1 MIARIYTAALHSFDG
16 DLVEVET
23 DMKQGLPGIH
33 IVGMGNKAVDEARER
48 IRSAIT
54 HSLLSAPPHKFVINL
69 APAEL
74 PKDGAHFDLALALG
88 LLVAT
93 KQLQQTEVSG
103 ALFAGEL
110 SLDGTLKPIRGAVSI
125 AETAKRHQM
134 PIVYLPLA
142 SAPQATL
149 VDGVR
154 IYGVSNLKQLFLH
167 LKGIATMDHIPPLR
181 RLPPKLTETPLLD
194 AIAGQAQAKRA
205 LQIAVAGR
213 HNILFI
219 GPPGAGKSMLAKAA
233 IELLPPLSHDEQRTV
248 THIHALAGT
257 TTDSVVTERPF
268 RSPHHH
274 LTATALIGGGARP
287 KPGEISLAHHGVLFL
302 DELPEYNHAVLEAL
316 RQPLEDHTVTIS
328 RLHGSLRYPARCL
341 LIATMNPCPCG
352 YYGDMAIACRC
363 TTFQR
368 QRYLQRLSGPL
379 LDRIDLCVQLQR
391 VDTNMLMRTNMLHKT
406 PQSKLLNSIAFA
418 TTVQMKRYKSSAEYN
433 AYASLHHLPDLLQA
447 SPAALTLLTK
457 AADRLHFSSR
467 VSIKTLRLARTIADL
482 AGTPTIEPEHVS
494 EALQLRVLPLEA

>member
-1 MIARIYTAALHSFDG
+1 MIARVYTAALHSFDG

-54 HSLLSAPPHKFVINL
+54 HSLLTVPPHKFVINL

-74 PKDGAHFDLALALG
+74 PKDGAHFDLALALA

-93 KQLQQTEVSG
+93 KQIQQSEVDG

-110 SLDGTLKPIRGAVSI
+110 SLDGSLKPIRGAVSI
-125 AETAKRHQM
+125 AETAKRYQL
-134 PIVYLPLA
+134 PAVYLPLS

-149 VDGVR
+149 VEGVTV
-154 IYGVSNLKQLFLH
+154 YGIRTLKELFLH
-167 LKGIATMDHIPPLR
+167 LKGIEPITPVRPFRIKQPQQTA
-181 RLPPKLTETPLLD
+181 TPLLD
-194 AIAGQAQAKRA
+194 AVAGQAQAKRA

-213 HNILFI
+213 HNILMI
-219 GPPGAGKSMLAKAA
+219 GPPGAGKSMLAKAVS
-233 IELLPPLSHDEQRTV
+233 ELLPPLSPQEQRTV

-257 TTDSVVTERPF
+257 TLDSIITSRPF

-274 LTATALIGGGARP
+274 LTATALIGGGVRP

-302 DELPEYNHAVLEAL
+302 DELPEYSHNVLEAL

-328 RLHGSLRYPARCL
+328 RLHGSLRYPARCML
-341 LIATMNPCPCG
+341 VATMNPCPCG
-352 YYGDMAIACRC
+352 YYGDTAIACRC
-363 TTFQR
+363 TDFQR
-368 QRYLQRLSGPL
+368 QRYQQRLSGPL

-391 VDTNMLMRTNMLHKT
+391 VDTNVLMRTNMLNKK
-406 PQSKLLNSIAFA
+406 QRSQVLDSIAIA
-418 TTVQMKRYKSSAEYN
+418 TTAQKHRYKSSTAYN
-433 AYASLHHLPDLLQA
+433 AYVSHPDLPNLLMA
-447 SPAALTLLTK
+447 SPEALDFLTK
-457 AADRLHFSSR
+457 AADRLHFSAR
-467 VSIKTLRLARTIADL
+467 VSLKTLRVARTIADL
-482 AGTPTIEPEHVS
+482 DSDKKIAPQHIS
-494 EALQLRVLPLEA
+494 EALQLRVIALDG